1 MPQCGKRVV
10 SSADLS
16 PRASLSLSCV
26 PIRTPNHLWP
36 FTIQGYDTMAG
47 RWKIRRKAWRAAGM
61 PFLDTALGLAI

>member
-36 FTIQGYDTMAG
+36 FTIQGYDT
-47 RWKIRRKAWRAAGM
+47 
-61 PFLDTALGLAI
+61 